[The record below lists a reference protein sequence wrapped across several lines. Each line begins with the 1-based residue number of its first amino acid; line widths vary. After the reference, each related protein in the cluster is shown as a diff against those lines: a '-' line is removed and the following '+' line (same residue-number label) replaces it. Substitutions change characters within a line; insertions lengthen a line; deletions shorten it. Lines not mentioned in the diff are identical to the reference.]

1 MENEAKKVRI
11 YIDELRSR
19 LVELQNEG
27 EDLKRT
33 AETFLGGE
41 SVFPDDLD
49 TTPDQATP
57 PEPILPNSFSIGA
70 IISEATGFIS
80 LIKKFENIANNA
92 DKTPVIREEPEE
104 IRLLREQSGNIREKI
119 KLIQSRLERVNLSSL
134 PATTNNKSP
143 SMETFVEHETRTQLY
158 EAAANTLK
166 KVNAFEEDITSVESS
181 FKNRP
186 HELPIELTKDRKM
199 RTTNY

>member
-1 MENEAKKVRI
+1 MEIPGSSNKDGTDENNYMENEAKKVRI

-57 PEPILPNSFSIGA
+57 PEPILPNSFSI
-70 IISEATGFIS
+70 
-80 LIKKFENIANNA
+80 